1 MIFFRKNKK
10 DQVSLLPHTRT
21 EVYGLDPSSAQ
32 MIGWEIK
39 KLNIDRQWTYSEGRG
54 VIVAVI
60 DTGCDLEHIDIKNN
74 LLKGINIIDKSKD
87 PQDDNGHGS
96 HVCGMIAAENNGL
109 GMVGVSPKVK
119 ILPVKALDSKGNGSL
134 RNVIEGIIWAADAGA
149 DFITMSLGASNSN
162 DQLEKIL
169 SYFDIAQKEGAKCL
183 IGGKRHHQNSG
194 LDKGYYI
201 EPTIL
206 EGHNK
211 MRVFHEEIFGPVVAV
226 TKFKNY
232 EDAIEIANDTLYG
245 LGAGVW
251 TRNGNVAYSAGR
263 DIQAGRVWTNCYHL
277 YPAHATFGGYKQS
290 GIGRENH
297 KMMLNHYQQVKNLLV
312 SYTEKPLGFF

>member
-32 MIGWEIK
+32 MLGWEIK

-54 VIVAVI
+54 VVVAVI

-74 LLKGINIIDKSKD
+74 LLKGINIIDNSKD

-119 ILPVKALDSKGNGSL
+119 ILPVNALDSKGNGSL

-162 DQLEKIL
+162 DQLEKAIQYASL
-169 SYFDIAQKEGAKCL
+169 KGSVVFAAAG
-183 IGGKRHHQNSG
+183 NSG
-194 LDKGYYI
+194 
-201 EPTIL
+201 ENT
-206 EGHNK
+206 
-211 MRVFHEEIFGPVVAV
+211 EI
-226 TKFKNY
+226 
-232 EDAIEIANDTLYG
+232 
-245 LGAGVW
+245 
-251 TRNGNVAYSAGR
+251 
-263 DIQAGRVWTNCYHL
+263 L
-277 YPAHATFGGYKQS
+277 YPARYKNVISIGAIDENLSRTSFTCSGEDLDFLSPGHNIFSIAPNSGYAIMS
-290 GIGRENH
+290 GTSMSNPFAVGCAALLLSHNRQH
-297 KMMLNHYQQVKNLLV
+297 KKFSLRSAQDYIDVLSKVCIDIPEERYRSRKYQGNGIIKLDFTKLL
-312 SYTEKPLGFF
+312 

>member
-32 MIGWEIK
+32 MLGWEIK

-54 VIVAVI
+54 VVVAVI

-162 DQLEKIL
+162 DQLEKAIQYASL
-169 SYFDIAQKEGAKCL
+169 KGSVVFAAAG
-183 IGGKRHHQNSG
+183 NSG
-194 LDKGYYI
+194 
-201 EPTIL
+201 ENT
-206 EGHNK
+206 
-211 MRVFHEEIFGPVVAV
+211 EI
-226 TKFKNY
+226 
-232 EDAIEIANDTLYG
+232 
-245 LGAGVW
+245 
-251 TRNGNVAYSAGR
+251 
-263 DIQAGRVWTNCYHL
+263 L
-277 YPAHATFGGYKQS
+277 YPARYKNVISIGAIDENLSRTSFTCSGEDLDFLSPGHNIFSIAPNSGYAIMS
-290 GIGRENH
+290 GTSMSNPFAVGCAALLLSHNRQH
-297 KMMLNHYQQVKNLLV
+297 KKFSLRSAQDYIDVLSKVCIDIPEERYRSRKYQGNGIIKLDFKKLL
-312 SYTEKPLGFF
+312 

>member
-32 MIGWEIK
+32 MLGWEIK

-54 VIVAVI
+54 VVVSVI

-162 DQLEKIL
+162 DQLEKAIQYASL
-169 SYFDIAQKEGAKCL
+169 KGSVVFAAAG
-183 IGGKRHHQNSG
+183 NSG
-194 LDKGYYI
+194 
-201 EPTIL
+201 ENT
-206 EGHNK
+206 
-211 MRVFHEEIFGPVVAV
+211 EI
-226 TKFKNY
+226 
-232 EDAIEIANDTLYG
+232 
-245 LGAGVW
+245 
-251 TRNGNVAYSAGR
+251 
-263 DIQAGRVWTNCYHL
+263 L
-277 YPAHATFGGYKQS
+277 YPARYKNVISIGAIDENLSRTSFTCSGEDLDFLSPGHNIFSIAPNSGYAIMS
-290 GIGRENH
+290 GTSMSNPFAVGCAALLLSHNRQH
-297 KMMLNHYQQVKNLLV
+297 KKFSLRSAQDYVDVLSKVCIDIPEERYRSRKYQGNGIIKLEFKKLL
-312 SYTEKPLGFF
+312 

>member
-32 MIGWEIK
+32 MLGWEIK

-54 VIVAVI
+54 VVVAVI

-162 DQLEKIL
+162 DQLEKAIQYASL
-169 SYFDIAQKEGAKCL
+169 KGSVVFAAAG
-183 IGGKRHHQNSG
+183 NSG
-194 LDKGYYI
+194 
-201 EPTIL
+201 ENT
-206 EGHNK
+206 
-211 MRVFHEEIFGPVVAV
+211 EI
-226 TKFKNY
+226 
-232 EDAIEIANDTLYG
+232 
-245 LGAGVW
+245 
-251 TRNGNVAYSAGR
+251 
-263 DIQAGRVWTNCYHL
+263 L
-277 YPAHATFGGYKQS
+277 YPARYKNVISIGAIDENLSRTSFTCSGEDLDFLSPGHNIFSIAPNSGYAIMS
-290 GIGRENH
+290 GTSMSNPFAVGCAALLLSHNRQH
-297 KMMLNHYQQVKNLLV
+297 KKFSLRSAQDYIDVLSKVCIDISEERYRSRKYQGNGIIKLDFTKLL
-312 SYTEKPLGFF
+312 

>member
-21 EVYGLDPSSAQ
+21 TVYGLDPSSAQ
-32 MIGWEIK
+32 MLGWEIK

-54 VIVAVI
+54 VVVAVI

-149 DFITMSLGASNSN
+149 DFITMSLGASSSN
-162 DQLEKIL
+162 DQLEKAIQYASL
-169 SYFDIAQKEGAKCL
+169 KGSVVFAAAG
-183 IGGKRHHQNSG
+183 NSG
-194 LDKGYYI
+194 ENTQI
-201 EPTIL
+201 
-206 EGHNK
+206 
-211 MRVFHEEIFGPVVAV
+211 
-226 TKFKNY
+226 
-232 EDAIEIANDTLYG
+232 
-245 LGAGVW
+245 
-251 TRNGNVAYSAGR
+251 
-263 DIQAGRVWTNCYHL
+263 L
-277 YPAHATFGGYKQS
+277 YPARYKNVISIGAIDENLSRTSFTCSGEDLDFLSPGHNIFSIAPNNGYAIMS
-290 GIGRENH
+290 GTSMSNPFAVGCAALLLSHNRQH
-297 KMMLNHYQQVKNLLV
+297 KKFSLRSAQDYIDTLSRVCVDIPEERYRSRKYQGNGIIKLDFTKLL
-312 SYTEKPLGFF
+312 

>member
-32 MIGWEIK
+32 MLGWEIK

-54 VIVAVI
+54 VVVAVI

-162 DQLEKIL
+162 DQLEKAIQYASL
-169 SYFDIAQKEGAKCL
+169 KGSVVFAAAG
-183 IGGKRHHQNSG
+183 NSG
-194 LDKGYYI
+194 
-201 EPTIL
+201 ENT
-206 EGHNK
+206 
-211 MRVFHEEIFGPVVAV
+211 EI
-226 TKFKNY
+226 
-232 EDAIEIANDTLYG
+232 
-245 LGAGVW
+245 
-251 TRNGNVAYSAGR
+251 
-263 DIQAGRVWTNCYHL
+263 L
-277 YPAHATFGGYKQS
+277 YPARYKNVISIGAIDENLSRTSFTCSGEDLDFLSPGHNIFSIAPNSGYAIMS
-290 GIGRENH
+290 GTSMSNPFAVGCAALLLSHNRQH
-297 KMMLNHYQQVKNLLV
+297 KKFSLRSAQDYIDVLSKACIDIPEERYRSRKYQGNGIIKLDFTKLL
-312 SYTEKPLGFF
+312 

>member
-10 DQVSLLPHTRT
+10 DQISLLPHTRT

-162 DQLEKIL
+162 DQLEKAIQYASL
-169 SYFDIAQKEGAKCL
+169 KGSVVFAAAG
-183 IGGKRHHQNSG
+183 NSG
-194 LDKGYYI
+194 
-201 EPTIL
+201 ENT
-206 EGHNK
+206 
-211 MRVFHEEIFGPVVAV
+211 EI
-226 TKFKNY
+226 
-232 EDAIEIANDTLYG
+232 
-245 LGAGVW
+245 
-251 TRNGNVAYSAGR
+251 
-263 DIQAGRVWTNCYHL
+263 L
-277 YPAHATFGGYKQS
+277 YPARYKNVISIGAIDENLSRTSFTCSGEDLDFLSPGHNIFSIAPNNGYAIMS
-290 GIGRENH
+290 GTSMSNPFAVGCAALLLSHNRQH
-297 KMMLNHYQQVKNLLV
+297 KKFSLRSAQDYIDVLSKVCIDIPEERYRSRKYQGNGIIKLDFTKLL
-312 SYTEKPLGFF
+312 

>member
-32 MIGWEIK
+32 MLGWEIK

-162 DQLEKIL
+162 DQLEKAIQYASL
-169 SYFDIAQKEGAKCL
+169 KGSVVFAAAG
-183 IGGKRHHQNSG
+183 NSG
-194 LDKGYYI
+194 
-201 EPTIL
+201 ENT
-206 EGHNK
+206 
-211 MRVFHEEIFGPVVAV
+211 EI
-226 TKFKNY
+226 
-232 EDAIEIANDTLYG
+232 
-245 LGAGVW
+245 
-251 TRNGNVAYSAGR
+251 
-263 DIQAGRVWTNCYHL
+263 L
-277 YPAHATFGGYKQS
+277 YPARYKNVISIGAIDENLSRTSFTCSGEDLDFLSPGHNIFSIAPNNGYAIMS
-290 GIGRENH
+290 GTSMSNPFAVGCAALLLSHNRQH
-297 KMMLNHYQQVKNLLV
+297 KKFSLRSAQDYVDVLSKVCIDIPEERYRSRKYQGNGIIKLEFKKLL
-312 SYTEKPLGFF
+312 

>member
-32 MIGWEIK
+32 MLGWEIK

-54 VIVAVI
+54 VVVAVV

-109 GMVGVSPKVK
+109 GMVGVAPQAK

-162 DQLEKIL
+162 DQLEKAIQYASL
-169 SYFDIAQKEGAKCL
+169 KGSVVFAAAG
-183 IGGKRHHQNSG
+183 NSG
-194 LDKGYYI
+194 
-201 EPTIL
+201 E
-206 EGHNK
+206 NK
-211 MRVFHEEIFGPVVAV
+211 EI
-226 TKFKNY
+226 
-232 EDAIEIANDTLYG
+232 
-245 LGAGVW
+245 
-251 TRNGNVAYSAGR
+251 
-263 DIQAGRVWTNCYHL
+263 L
-277 YPAHATFGGYKQS
+277 YPARYKNVISIGAIDENLNRTSFTCS
-290 GIGRENH
+290 GEDLDFLSPGHNVFSIAPKNSYAIMSGTSMSNPFAVGCASLLLSHNRQH
-297 KMMLNHYQQVKNLLV
+297 KKFSLRSAQDYIDVLSKVCIDTPEERYRFRKYQGNGIIKLDFTKLL
-312 SYTEKPLGFF
+312 

>member
-54 VIVAVI
+54 VVVAVI

-119 ILPVKALDSKGNGSL
+119 ILPIKALDSKGNGSL

-162 DQLEKIL
+162 DQLEKAIQYASL
-169 SYFDIAQKEGAKCL
+169 KGSVVFAAAG
-183 IGGKRHHQNSG
+183 NSG
-194 LDKGYYI
+194 
-201 EPTIL
+201 ENT
-206 EGHNK
+206 
-211 MRVFHEEIFGPVVAV
+211 EI
-226 TKFKNY
+226 
-232 EDAIEIANDTLYG
+232 
-245 LGAGVW
+245 
-251 TRNGNVAYSAGR
+251 
-263 DIQAGRVWTNCYHL
+263 L
-277 YPAHATFGGYKQS
+277 YPARYKNVISIGAIDENLSRTSFTCSGEDLDFLSPGHNIFSIAPNSGYAIMS
-290 GIGRENH
+290 GTSMSNPFAVGCAALLLSHNRQH
-297 KMMLNHYQQVKNLLV
+297 KKFSLRSAQDYIDVLSKVCIDIPEERYRSRKYQGNGIIKLDFTKLL
-312 SYTEKPLGFF
+312 

>member
-32 MIGWEIK
+32 MLGWEIK

-54 VIVAVI
+54 VVVAVI

-109 GMVGVSPKVK
+109 GMVGVAPQAK

-162 DQLEKIL
+162 DQLEKAIQYASL
-169 SYFDIAQKEGAKCL
+169 KGSVVFAAAG
-183 IGGKRHHQNSG
+183 NSG
-194 LDKGYYI
+194 
-201 EPTIL
+201 ENT
-206 EGHNK
+206 
-211 MRVFHEEIFGPVVAV
+211 EI
-226 TKFKNY
+226 
-232 EDAIEIANDTLYG
+232 
-245 LGAGVW
+245 
-251 TRNGNVAYSAGR
+251 
-263 DIQAGRVWTNCYHL
+263 L
-277 YPAHATFGGYKQS
+277 YPARYKNVISIGAIDENLSRTSFTCSGEDLDFLSPGHNIFSIAPNSGYAIMS
-290 GIGRENH
+290 GTSMSNPFAVGCAALLLSHNRQH
-297 KMMLNHYQQVKNLLV
+297 KKFSLRSAQDYIDVLSKVCIDIPEERYRSRKYQGNGIIKLDFTKLL
-312 SYTEKPLGFF
+312 

>member
-10 DQVSLLPHTRT
+10 DQISLLPHTRT

-134 RNVIEGIIWAADAGA
+134 RNVIEGIVWAADAGA
-149 DFITMSLGASNSN
+149 DFITMSLGTSQST
-162 DQLEKIL
+162 DQLEKAIQYASL
-169 SYFDIAQKEGAKCL
+169 KGSVVFAAAG
-183 IGGKRHHQNSG
+183 NSG
-194 LDKGYYI
+194 
-201 EPTIL
+201 ENT
-206 EGHNK
+206 
-211 MRVFHEEIFGPVVAV
+211 EI
-226 TKFKNY
+226 
-232 EDAIEIANDTLYG
+232 
-245 LGAGVW
+245 
-251 TRNGNVAYSAGR
+251 
-263 DIQAGRVWTNCYHL
+263 L
-277 YPAHATFGGYKQS
+277 YPARYKNVISIGAIDENLSRTSFTCSGEDLDFLSPGHNIFSIAPNNGYAIMS
-290 GIGRENH
+290 GTSMSNPFAVGCAALLLSHNRQH
-297 KMMLNHYQQVKNLLV
+297 KKFSLRSAQDYVDVLSKVCIDIPEERYRSRKYQGNGIIKLEFKKLL
-312 SYTEKPLGFF
+312 

>member
-32 MIGWEIK
+32 MLGWEIK

-54 VIVAVI
+54 VVVAVI

-109 GMVGVSPKVK
+109 GMVGVAPQAK

-162 DQLEKIL
+162 DQLEKAIQYASL
-169 SYFDIAQKEGAKCL
+169 KGSVVFAAAG
-183 IGGKRHHQNSG
+183 NSG
-194 LDKGYYI
+194 
-201 EPTIL
+201 ENT
-206 EGHNK
+206 
-211 MRVFHEEIFGPVVAV
+211 EI
-226 TKFKNY
+226 
-232 EDAIEIANDTLYG
+232 
-245 LGAGVW
+245 
-251 TRNGNVAYSAGR
+251 
-263 DIQAGRVWTNCYHL
+263 L
-277 YPAHATFGGYKQS
+277 YPARYKNVISIGAIDENLSRTSFTCSGEDLDFLSPGHNIFSIAPNSGYAIMS
-290 GIGRENH
+290 GTSMSNPFAVGCAALLLSHNRQH
-297 KMMLNHYQQVKNLLV
+297 KKFSLRSAQDYIDVLSKVCIDISEERYRSRKYQGNGIIKLDFTKLL
-312 SYTEKPLGFF
+312 

>member
-32 MIGWEIK
+32 MLGWEIK

-54 VIVAVI
+54 VVVAVI

-109 GMVGVSPKVK
+109 GMVGVAPQVK
-119 ILPVKALDSKGNGSL
+119 ILPVKALDSKGSGSL

-149 DFITMSLGASNSN
+149 DFITMSLGASSSN
-162 DQLEKIL
+162 DQLEKAIQYASL
-169 SYFDIAQKEGAKCL
+169 KGSVVFAAAG
-183 IGGKRHHQNSG
+183 NSG
-194 LDKGYYI
+194 
-201 EPTIL
+201 ENT
-206 EGHNK
+206 
-211 MRVFHEEIFGPVVAV
+211 EI
-226 TKFKNY
+226 
-232 EDAIEIANDTLYG
+232 
-245 LGAGVW
+245 
-251 TRNGNVAYSAGR
+251 
-263 DIQAGRVWTNCYHL
+263 L
-277 YPAHATFGGYKQS
+277 YPARYKNVISIGAIDENLSRTSFTCSGEDLDFLSPGHNIFSIAPNNGYAIMS
-290 GIGRENH
+290 GTSMSNPFAVGCAALLLSHNRQH
-297 KMMLNHYQQVKNLLV
+297 KKFSLRSAQDYIDVLSKVCIDIPEERYRSRKYQGNGIIKLDFTKLL
-312 SYTEKPLGFF
+312 

>member
-10 DQVSLLPHTRT
+10 DKVSLLPHTRA

-32 MIGWEIK
+32 MLGWEIK

-54 VIVAVI
+54 VVVAVI

-162 DQLEKIL
+162 DQLEKAIQYASL
-169 SYFDIAQKEGAKCL
+169 KGSVVFAAAG
-183 IGGKRHHQNSG
+183 NSG
-194 LDKGYYI
+194 
-201 EPTIL
+201 ENT
-206 EGHNK
+206 
-211 MRVFHEEIFGPVVAV
+211 EI
-226 TKFKNY
+226 
-232 EDAIEIANDTLYG
+232 
-245 LGAGVW
+245 
-251 TRNGNVAYSAGR
+251 
-263 DIQAGRVWTNCYHL
+263 L
-277 YPAHATFGGYKQS
+277 YPARYKNVISIGAIDENLSRTSFTCSGEDLDFLSPGHNIFSIAPNSGYAIMS
-290 GIGRENH
+290 GTSMSNPFAVGCAALLLSHNRQH
-297 KMMLNHYQQVKNLLV
+297 KKFSLRSAQDYIDVLSKVCIDISEERYRSRKYQGNGIIKLDFTKLL
-312 SYTEKPLGFF
+312 

>member
-32 MIGWEIK
+32 MLGWEIK

-54 VIVAVI
+54 VVVAVI

-109 GMVGVSPKVK
+109 GMVGVAPQAK

-162 DQLEKIL
+162 DQLEKAIQYASL
-169 SYFDIAQKEGAKCL
+169 KGSVVFAAAG
-183 IGGKRHHQNSG
+183 NSG
-194 LDKGYYI
+194 
-201 EPTIL
+201 ENT
-206 EGHNK
+206 
-211 MRVFHEEIFGPVVAV
+211 EI
-226 TKFKNY
+226 
-232 EDAIEIANDTLYG
+232 
-245 LGAGVW
+245 
-251 TRNGNVAYSAGR
+251 
-263 DIQAGRVWTNCYHL
+263 L
-277 YPAHATFGGYKQS
+277 YPARYKNVISIGAIDENLSRTSFTCSGEDLDFLSPGHNIFSIAPNSGYAIMSGTSMSNPFAVGCATLLLSHNRQHKKFSLRSAQDYIDVLSKVCIDISEERYRSRKYQGN
-290 GIGRENH
+290 GII
-297 KMMLNHYQQVKNLLV
+297 KLDFTKLL
-312 SYTEKPLGFF
+312 

>member
-32 MIGWEIK
+32 MLGWEIK

-54 VIVAVI
+54 VVVAVI

-162 DQLEKIL
+162 DQLEKAIQYASL
-169 SYFDIAQKEGAKCL
+169 KGSVVFAAAG
-183 IGGKRHHQNSG
+183 NSG
-194 LDKGYYI
+194 
-201 EPTIL
+201 ENT
-206 EGHNK
+206 
-211 MRVFHEEIFGPVVAV
+211 EI
-226 TKFKNY
+226 
-232 EDAIEIANDTLYG
+232 
-245 LGAGVW
+245 
-251 TRNGNVAYSAGR
+251 
-263 DIQAGRVWTNCYHL
+263 L
-277 YPAHATFGGYKQS
+277 YPARYKNVISIGAIDENLSRTSFTCSGEDLDFLSPGHNIFSIAPNSGYAIMS
-290 GIGRENH
+290 GTSMSNPFAVGCAALLLSHNRQH
-297 KMMLNHYQQVKNLLV
+297 KKFSLRSAQDYIDVLSKVCIDIPEERYRSRKYQGNGIIKLDFTKLL
-312 SYTEKPLGFF
+312 

>member
-54 VIVAVI
+54 VVVAVI

-109 GMVGVSPKVK
+109 GMVGVAPQVK
-119 ILPVKALDSKGNGSL
+119 ILPVKALNSKGDGSL
-134 RNVIEGIIWAADAGA
+134 QDVINGIIWSADAGA
-149 DFITMSLGASNSN
+149 DFITMSLGTSNTS
-162 DQLEKIL
+162 DGLEKA
-169 SYFDIAQKEGAKCL
+169 IAYASLKGSVVFAAA
-183 IGGKRHHQNSG
+183 GNSG
-194 LDKGYYI
+194 EK
-201 EPTIL
+201 T
-206 EGHNK
+206 
-211 MRVFHEEIFGPVVAV
+211 EI
-226 TKFKNY
+226 
-232 EDAIEIANDTLYG
+232 
-245 LGAGVW
+245 
-251 TRNGNVAYSAGR
+251 
-263 DIQAGRVWTNCYHL
+263 L
-277 YPAHATFGGYKQS
+277 YPARYKNVISIGAIDEHLNRTSFTCSGEDLDFLSPGHNVFSIAPNNGYAIMS
-290 GIGRENH
+290 GTSMSNPFAVGCACLLLSHNRQH
-297 KMMLNHYQQVKNLLV
+297 KRFSLRSAQDYIDVLSKVCIDIPEEKYRSRKYQGNGIIKLDFTKLI
-312 SYTEKPLGFF
+312 

>member
-32 MIGWEIK
+32 MLGWEIK

-54 VIVAVI
+54 VVVAVI

-74 LLKGINIIDKSKD
+74 LLKGINIIDNSKD

-119 ILPVKALDSKGNGSL
+119 ILPIKALDSKGNGSL

-162 DQLEKIL
+162 DQLEKAIQYASL
-169 SYFDIAQKEGAKCL
+169 KGSVVFAAAG
-183 IGGKRHHQNSG
+183 NSG
-194 LDKGYYI
+194 
-201 EPTIL
+201 ENT
-206 EGHNK
+206 
-211 MRVFHEEIFGPVVAV
+211 EI
-226 TKFKNY
+226 
-232 EDAIEIANDTLYG
+232 
-245 LGAGVW
+245 
-251 TRNGNVAYSAGR
+251 
-263 DIQAGRVWTNCYHL
+263 L
-277 YPAHATFGGYKQS
+277 YPARYKNVISIGAIDENLSRTSFTCSGEDLDFLSPGHNIFSIAPNSGYAIMS
-290 GIGRENH
+290 GTSMSNPFAVGCAALLLSHNRQH
-297 KMMLNHYQQVKNLLV
+297 KKFSLRSAQDYIDVLSKVCIDISEERYRSRKYQGNGIIKLDFTKLL
-312 SYTEKPLGFF
+312 

>member
-10 DQVSLLPHTRT
+10 DQVSLLPHART

-32 MIGWEIK
+32 MLGWEIK

-54 VIVAVI
+54 VVVAVI

-149 DFITMSLGASNSN
+149 DFITMSLGASSSN
-162 DQLEKIL
+162 DQLEKAIQYASL
-169 SYFDIAQKEGAKCL
+169 KGSVVFAAAG
-183 IGGKRHHQNSG
+183 NSG
-194 LDKGYYI
+194 
-201 EPTIL
+201 ENT
-206 EGHNK
+206 
-211 MRVFHEEIFGPVVAV
+211 EI
-226 TKFKNY
+226 
-232 EDAIEIANDTLYG
+232 
-245 LGAGVW
+245 
-251 TRNGNVAYSAGR
+251 
-263 DIQAGRVWTNCYHL
+263 L
-277 YPAHATFGGYKQS
+277 YPARYKNVISIGAIDENLSRTSFTCSGEDLDFLSPGHNIFSIAPNSGYAIMS
-290 GIGRENH
+290 GTSMSNPFAVGCAALLLSHNRQH
-297 KMMLNHYQQVKNLLV
+297 KKFSLRSAQDYIDVLSKVCIDIPEERYRSRKYQGNGIIKLDFKKLL
-312 SYTEKPLGFF
+312 

>member
-10 DQVSLLPHTRT
+10 DKVSLLPHTRA

-32 MIGWEIK
+32 MLGWEIK

-54 VIVAVI
+54 VVVAVI

-162 DQLEKIL
+162 DQLEKAIQYASL
-169 SYFDIAQKEGAKCL
+169 KGSVVFAAAG
-183 IGGKRHHQNSG
+183 NSG
-194 LDKGYYI
+194 
-201 EPTIL
+201 ENT
-206 EGHNK
+206 
-211 MRVFHEEIFGPVVAV
+211 EI
-226 TKFKNY
+226 
-232 EDAIEIANDTLYG
+232 
-245 LGAGVW
+245 
-251 TRNGNVAYSAGR
+251 
-263 DIQAGRVWTNCYHL
+263 L
-277 YPAHATFGGYKQS
+277 YPARYKNVISIGAIDENLSRTSFTCSGEDLDFLSPGHNIFSIAPNSGYAIMS
-290 GIGRENH
+290 GTSMSNPFAVGCAALLLSHNRQH
-297 KMMLNHYQQVKNLLV
+297 KKFSLRSAQDYIDVLSKVCIDIPEERYRSRKYQGNGIIKLDFKKLL
-312 SYTEKPLGFF
+312 